1 MSIVNIY
8 FVPHPPIIMNEIG
21 GRDVNNVAETIEAY
35 HKVAR
40 LIAVDQ
46 PDTII
51 FITPHGM
58 SFENGTSLYDDMKLR
73 GDFEMFGSPEIEFH
87 KNVNQELTKRI
98 EASLEQEEI
107 TSILVTP
114 DIAKQY
120 NRTLKLDHGVMVPM
134 YFIDQYYQNYDIVS
148 VTPGNTSL
156 IENYRI
162 GMLLRMHTDS
172 SSSCVLVCS
181 GDLSHALKNSGPY
194 AFHKNGPQF
203 DQVVREAVINH
214 EVEKLLTLPEDF
226 VENAAQCGLR
236 SFLMGFG
243 ALDGYEYTSEL
254 YSYEGPFGVGYMLA
268 RLTPLAR
275 SESFFEKYETNRKG
289 KYFSR
294 LSEETLYVTLAR
306 KTISHYLNTRRTIKA
321 EEFKQYVLA
330 TDIYHYTAEEIDT
343 FIDALESQKKGCF
356 VSIHKNNHLRG
367 CMGTIEPALSDL
379 YDEITY
385 NAIIAST
392 EDPRFNEI
400 DFSELEDLEI
410 SVDVLMP
417 IEAVTDFNA
426 FDVKRYGMIVEKG
439 RKRGL
444 LLPNL
449 DGIDDV
455 ETQYRICLE
464 KAGIYIDQEVKLY
477 RFEVIRHR

>member
-1 MSIVNIY
+1 MSILNIY

-21 GRDVNNVAETIEAY
+21 GKDVDNVVETIEAY

-40 LIAVDQ
+40 LIATDQ

-58 SFENGTSLYDDMKLR
+58 SFENGTCLYDDIKLR
-73 GDFEMFGSPEIEFH
+73 GDFEMFGSPQIEFH
-87 KNVNQELTKRI
+87 KNINQVLTRSI

-107 TSILVTP
+107 TSIMVTP
-114 DIAKQY
+114 EIAKQY
-120 NRTLKLDHGVMVPM
+120 NRSLKLDHGAMVPM
-134 YFIDQYYQNYDIVS
+134 YFIDQYYQNYDIVN

-162 GMLLRMHTDS
+162 GMIISKLTNNDS
-172 SSSCVLVCS
+172 RCVMVCS

-194 AFHKNGPQF
+194 AFHKSGPQF
-203 DQVVREAVINH
+203 DQIVRDVVVNH
-214 EVEKLLTLPEDF
+214 DIEKLLTLSEDF
-226 VENAAQCGLR
+226 IENAAQCGLR

-243 ALDGYEYTSEL
+243 ALDGYEYKSEL

-268 RLTPLAR
+268 RLAPSSTCD
-275 SESFFEKYETNRKG
+275 SFYDLYEKKRKTN
-289 KYFSR
+289 YFNR
-294 LSEETLYVTLAR
+294 LSEESLYVALAR
-306 KTISHYLNTRRTIKA
+306 KTISHYLKTRRTLKSD
-321 EEFKQYVLA
+321 EFKKYVLE
-330 TDIYHYTAEEIDT
+330 TDFYHYSDEEIEV
-343 FIDALESQKKGCF
+343 FLDAMTSQKRGCF
-356 VSIHKNNHLRG
+356 VSIHKNHHLRG

-410 SVDVLMP
+410 SVDVLLP
-417 IEAVTDFNA
+417 IEPVADFKA

-464 KAGIYIDQEVKLY
+464 KAGIYIDQDVNLY